1 MEDLLFL
8 QNGSDIRGIAS
19 EGVPGEDVNLT
30 HERVGII
37 AAAFGRW
44 LIEKAGKE
52 NITVAIGRDSRIS
65 GEELEG
71 CVSQGLADAGAKIY
85 DFGYCSTP
93 AMFMSL
99 LDKSLDCDGS
109 IMITASHLPFNR
121 NGMKF
126 FTREGGTEK
135 ADIKEI
141 LTRAG
146 QTMMLHK
153 PHSTI
158 KTDFLSKYSEN
169 LVSFIRE
176 QTLNDTPLKGAKI
189 IVDAGNGVGGFFA
202 GKVLTPLGADTT
214 GSLYLEPNGWFPN
227 HIPNPE
233 RADVMHAFRQAV
245 LKEHADLGVIFD
257 TDVDRAAV
265 VDGNG
270 VEINRN
276 RLIALMSAIV
286 LEDEPGTTIV
296 TDSVT
301 SSGLRDF
308 IESKGGV
315 HHRFK
320 RGYRNVINESKRLNE
335 EGHAS
340 ALAIETSGHCAL
352 RANYFLDDGAYM
364 IVRILIKFAA
374 LRAQGKS
381 IADVIAGLQEAEVS
395 EEIRAKINADDFKA
409 YGSQVLA
416 DLERFA
422 KETPGLSLETPNYE
436 GVRINFDETSGNG
449 WALLRMSLHDP
460 VLPLNIESASREGY
474 QKILSMIQNF
484 LSQYDKLSF

>member
-8 QNGSDIRGIAS
+8 QNGSDIRGVAT
-19 EGVPGEDVNLT
+19 EGVPGEEVTLT
-30 HERVGII
+30 YQRTGVI

-44 LIEKAGKE
+44 LSERIGKST
-52 NITVAIGRDSRIS
+52 ITVAVGRDSRIT
-65 GEELEG
+65 GEELAR
-71 CVSQGLADAGAKIY
+71 CVAQGLADSGAKIY

-99 LDKSLDCDGS
+99 LDNSLGCDGS
-109 IMITASHLPFNR
+109 IMITASHLPYNR

-126 FTREGGTEK
+126 FTSEGGLEK
-135 ADIKEI
+135 TDIKEV
-141 LTRAG
+141 LTMAS
-146 QTMMLHK
+146 QTTMLYVPHK
-153 PHSTI
+153 TI
-158 KTDFLSKYSEN
+158 EADFLSKYCGN

-176 QTLNDTPLKGAKI
+176 QTGEDTPLKGSKI

-202 GKVLTPLGADTT
+202 DKVLNPLGANTS
-214 GSLYLEPNGWFPN
+214 GSLYLEPNGLFPN

-233 RADVMHAFRQAV
+233 LNDVMHAFRQAV

-257 TDVDRAAV
+257 TDVDRAAL

-276 RLIALMSAIV
+276 RLIALMAAIV
-286 LEDEPGTTIV
+286 LEDEPGSVIV

-301 SSGLRDF
+301 SAGLKEF
-308 IESKGGV
+308 IESKDGV

-320 RGYRNVINESKRLNE
+320 RGYKNVINESKRLNA
-335 EGHAS
+335 EGRPS

-352 RANYFLDDGAYM
+352 RENHFLDDGAYM

-374 LRAQGKS
+374 LRKQGKTLS
-381 IADVIAGLQEAEVS
+381 DLIAGLKEAEVS
-395 EEIRAKINADDFKA
+395 EESRAKINTEDFSA
-409 YGSQVLA
+409 YGKAVLK
-416 DLERFA
+416 DLENFVSNA
-422 KETPGLSLETPNYE
+422 PGLSLESPNFE
-436 GVRINFDETSGNG
+436 GVRVLFDKAAGDG

-460 VLPLNIESASREGY
+460 VMPLNIESNSHEGY
-474 QKILSMIQNF
+474 QKILSVIRNF
-484 LSQYDKLSF
+484 LLRYDKLSF

>member
-1 MEDLLFL
+1 MENLLFL
-8 QNGSDIRGIAS
+8 QNGSDIRGVAT
-19 EGVPGEDVNLT
+19 EGVAGEEVNLT
-30 HERVGII
+30 CQRVGAI
-37 AAAFGRW
+37 AAAFGQW
-44 LIEKAGKE
+44 LASKAGKQ

-65 GEELEG
+65 GEELAG
-71 CVSQGLADAGAKIY
+71 CVAQGLADAGAKVY

-99 LDKSLDCDGS
+99 LDESLDCDGS

-126 FTREGGTEK
+126 FSREGGTEK
-135 ADIKEI
+135 SDIREI
-141 LTRAG
+141 LTLAS
-146 QTMMLHK
+146 QVSLK
-153 PHSTI
+153 NVPYQII
-158 KTDFLSKYSEN
+158 KADFLSKYCEN
-169 LVSFIRE
+169 LVGFIRE
-176 QTLNDTPLKGAKI
+176 QTGQATPLKGSRI

-202 GKVLTPLGADTT
+202 GKVLQPLGADTS
-214 GSLYLEPNGWFPN
+214 GSLYLEPDGLFPN

-233 RADVMHAFRQAV
+233 RKDVMQAFRQAV
-245 LKEHADLGVIFD
+245 LAEKADLGVIFD

-265 VDGNG
+265 VDGSG

-276 RLIALMSAIV
+276 RLIALVAAIV
-286 LEDEPGTTIV
+286 LEDEPGSTIV

-301 SSGLRDF
+301 SAELKDF

-320 RGYRNVINESKRLNE
+320 RGYKNVINESKRLNQ
-335 EGHAS
+335 EGYPS

-352 RANYFLDDGAYM
+352 RENHFLDDGAYM

-381 IADVIAGLQEAEVS
+381 LADVIAGLKEAEVS
-395 EEIRAKINADDFKA
+395 EELRLKINAEDFAA
-409 YGSQVLA
+409 YGKNVLA
-416 DLERFA
+416 ELERFA
-422 KETPGLSLETPNYE
+422 ADAPGLSIETPNYE
-436 GVRINFDETSGNG
+436 GVRVVFDETSGNG

-460 VLPLNIESASREGY
+460 VMPLNIESQSQEGY
-474 QKILSMIQNF
+474 QRILSVMQRF
-484 LSQYDKLSF
+484 LSQYDKLSY